1 MHRNKVLQH
10 TTVSALCAKAIFT
23 AFQCLEQSQ
32 ALAAYNSFCFMHQN
46 KLLQH
51 TTVSVL
57 CTKIKLLQHTSVTFL
72 NSERFLTYCSCP
84 TVRDWIAVHPALFVL
99 MTTLFLF
106 VHCVLRTI
114 NITLHESCDPAIC
127 LYRHFLSHFW
137 PTIKQLVN
145 VEVLEVVLWQS
156 QRRYIRQTLL
166 W

>member
-1 MHRNKVLQH
+1 MISTIHQKLVTEHKLGLSALSTAFTAHNSFSTMHRNKVLQH

-84 TVRDWIAVHPALFVL
+84 TVRDWIAVHPALFSL
-99 MTTLFLF
+99 TWIFS
-106 VHCVLRTI
+106 R
-114 NITLHESCDPAIC
+114 
-127 LYRHFLSHFW
+127 RHANL
-137 PTIKQLVN
+137 
-145 VEVLEVVLWQS
+145 
-156 QRRYIRQTLL
+156 
-166 W
+166 